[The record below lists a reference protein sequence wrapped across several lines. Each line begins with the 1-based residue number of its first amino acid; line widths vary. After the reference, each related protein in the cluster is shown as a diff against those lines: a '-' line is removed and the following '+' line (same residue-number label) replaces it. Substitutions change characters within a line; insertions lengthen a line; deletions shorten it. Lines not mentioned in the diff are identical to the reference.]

1 MSKKVSGYLGKLLET
16 ELTRE
21 ENKATFVFQKE
32 RIGLKNIAILTFI
45 KDMEPEIKKEILMTD
60 DQLVVNA
67 TIPESYKPFE
77 SIQLEDE
84 KTKWIFSHQL
94 VEKVKTHP
102 YSRLTVVVS
111 PENIVY
117 DSGMKPFFIHYGV
130 LDSLPP
136 IEQDSDRVWLETRA
150 AVAVAIDGSKTFDE
164 YLKYSDALNLNE
176 TEATIMSML
185 DEEMLKLYIKE
196 QIELLEKKEKNFIKL
211 PSKKWKTWRY
221 TSLGLGLMLI
231 PAIIFTIYYFVY
243 EKPKNEV
250 YLLSHQQFLSQK
262 YSEVVT
268 VLEPQSVKSMPY
280 VILFEA
286 AHSYIVNEKLDE
298 EQKKN
303 VLANITLQTD
313 EDYLKYWIYIGRGE
327 AEEAIDIARSMEDGE
342 LITYGLLKRR
352 EEIQAEE
359 DLTGEEKQQLL
370 REIDDEVEEYEK
382 LMEQEEKLENETK
395 TKTERQADEKQSS
408 TPQETQKNEV
418 TQPGPQPDQTKSD
431 QRQSKQKKVEPEGEQ
446 PES

>member
-1 MSKKVSGYLGKLLET
+1 MSKKAITYLESLVDT
-16 ELTRE
+16 EVNRE
-21 ENKATFVFQKE
+21 ENKVTLVFQRE
-32 RIGLKNIAILTFI
+32 RIGLRNSAVLTFI
-45 KDMEPEIKKEILMTD
+45 KDMEPEIKKEILVTD
-60 DQLVVNA
+60 DELVVSA
-67 TIPESYKPFE
+67 TIPESYKPFK
-77 SIQLEDE
+77 SIQSEDK

-136 IEQDSDRVWLETRA
+136 YEQDSDRVWLETKA
-150 AVAVAIDGSKTFDE
+150 AVAVAVDGSKTFDE

-196 QIELLEKKEKNFIKL
+196 QIELLEEKEKNYIKL
-211 PSKKWKTWRY
+211 PNKKWKTWRY
-221 TSLGLGLMLI
+221 TSLGLGFMLI
-231 PAIIFTIYYFVY
+231 PAIIFTIYYFIY

-268 VLEPQSVKSMPY
+268 SLEPLSVKRMPY
-280 VILFEA
+280 VVLFEA

-313 EDYLKYWIYIGRGE
+313 EDYLKYWIFIGRGE
-327 AEEAIDIARSMEDGE
+327 AEKAIDLARSMEDGE

-382 LMEQEEKLENETK
+382 LMEQEEKLENDLK
-395 TKTERQADEKQSS
+395 TETERQTREKQSS
-408 TPQETQKNEV
+408 TPQETQKTEI
-418 TQPGPQPDQTKSD
+418 TQPEPQLDRTKSE
-431 QRQSKQKKVEPEGEQ
+431 QRQSEQKKGAPEGEQ